1 MADRAG
7 TALETRLKSLVLDGT
22 GQVVSRWAK
31 RSRGQSQP
39 DVAFVERADP
49 AWPVAA
55 ERAFLGER
63 FAVCRYNGP
72 SAHQGASRPRQAPSA
87 PGFPNTVWPRPVSCR
102 GRQQRTRLT
111 MEHPMD
117 DKSLPDNADL
127 AQLRAQAKELRRAFA
142 GTNPAAVARARAIL
156 PHAGAEIT
164 LRDAQLVIARE
175 HGFAGWRELAAGV
188 VAQHS
193 NGRDLDRWFAVELN
207 NGTWDLI
214 DNGLSE
220 QSPRTERDQALYA
233 AYAAAHHWTQVGTVA
248 NRGRAE
254 HLIATV
260 ATVDGSAR
268 CRPAP
273 RRPVRRT
280 HRRAPGG
287 VRRLGSCLR
296 RRGHRARGVAR
307 RHSRSRPTQGRS
319 TSLGRGSRAPGGT
332 TNLRATPG
340 RGAVVGR

>member
-1 MADRAG
+1 
-7 TALETRLKSLVLDGT
+7 
-22 GQVVSRWAK
+22 
-31 RSRGQSQP
+31 
-39 DVAFVERADP
+39 
-49 AWPVAA
+49 
-55 ERAFLGER
+55 
-63 FAVCRYNGP
+63 
-72 SAHQGASRPRQAPSA
+72 
-87 PGFPNTVWPRPVSCR
+87 
-102 GRQQRTRLT
+102 
-111 MEHPMD
+111 MD

-260 ATVDGSAR
+260 ATATGLLD
-268 CRPAP
+268 
-273 RRPVRRT
+273 
-280 HRRAPGG
+280 
-287 VRRLGSCLR
+287 
-296 RRGHRARGVAR
+296 VAR
-307 RHSRSRPTQGRS
+307 RHADRYAELIAEHPAAFADWDRAFAAEAIARVA
-319 TSLGRGSRAPGGT
+319 SRAGT
-332 TNLRATPG
+332 AEADQLKAEAHRLAE
-340 RGAVVGR
+340 AVEHPEERRICAQRLAAAPW